1 MKRSASCDLEA
12 GLKRLHLPTIRR
24 MCSPIFEQAEKESWT
39 YREVL
44 EQLVAEEIANRAETR
59 IKRSTRKAH
68 FPFLKTIE
76 EFDFEFQRSVRR
88 QMLGRF
94 LGPELVEEGRSL
106 VLLGEPGRG
115 KTHLAIGIAYKAIQN
130 GYDARFTTAAQLLND
145 MHVAALDGNL
155 QDVLVQYIAPDVLVI
170 DELGYLS
177 YGPDAANSLF
187 HVVDQRYLK
196 RKPIVITSNK
206 EPEEW
211 GNVLHDPDL
220 AEAIVDRLEE
230 HGDVIRLKGR
240 SYRRRKSA
248 PSEKA
253 GSAREELSTSCE
265 SPPP

>member
-1 MKRSASCDLEA
+1 MSAPAACDLEA

-24 MCSPIFEQAEKESWT
+24 MYASVFERAEKESWT

-44 EQLVAEEIANRAETR
+44 EQLVAEEIAHRAETR
-59 IKRSTRKAH
+59 ILRSTRKAR

-94 LGPELVEEGRSL
+94 LGPELVEDGRSL

-115 KTHLAIGIAYKAIQN
+115 KTHLAIAVAYKAIQN
-130 GYDARFTTAAQLLND
+130 GYNARFTTAAKLLNEL
-145 MHVAALDGNL
+145 HVAAREG
-155 QDVLVQYIAPDVLVI
+155 DVEETLVGFVAPDVLVI

-187 HVVDQRYLK
+187 QVVDRRYLK
-196 RKPIVITSNK
+196 KRPIVITSNK
-206 EPEEW
+206 EPETW
-211 GNVLHDPDL
+211 GGALHDPDL

-230 HGDVIRLKGR
+230 HGEVIRLKGK
-240 SYRRRKSA
+240 SYRRRKS
-248 PSEKA
+248 
-253 GSAREELSTSCE
+253 GD
-265 SPPP
+265 SPTT

>member
-1 MKRSASCDLEA
+1 MTFPAACDLEA

-24 MCSPIFEQAEKESWT
+24 MYASVFECAEKESWT

-44 EQLVAEEIANRAETR
+44 EQLVAEEIAHRAETR
-59 IKRSTRKAH
+59 IQRSTRKAR

-76 EFDFEFQRSVRR
+76 EFDFEFQRSVKR

-94 LGPELVEEGRSL
+94 LGPELVGDGRSL

-115 KTHLAIGIAYKAIQN
+115 KTHLAIAVAYKAIQN
-130 GYDARFTTAAQLLND
+130 GFDARFTTAAQMLNEL
-145 MHVAALDGNL
+145 HVAARDG
-155 QDVLVQYIAPDVLVI
+155 DVEAALATFVAPDVLVI

-187 HVVDQRYLK
+187 QVVDRRYLK
-196 RKPIVITSNK
+196 KRPIVITSNK
-206 EPEEW
+206 EPEAW
-211 GNVLHDPDL
+211 GSVLHDPDL

-230 HGDVIRLKGR
+230 HGEVIRLVGK

-248 PSEKA
+248 PPSSE
-253 GSAREELSTSCE
+253 
-265 SPPP
+265 